1 MSSYD
6 VFAERFARLLAEIP
20 QDTPLAQTQQMYSHA
35 IVSMGLFIANRFT
48 EEAAIGPGDPI
59 SDASSGGY
67 PRPLPHIN
75 SLVLARFVFAI
86 KGPAES
92 S

>member
-6 VFAERFARLLAEIP
+6 VFAEKFARLLGEIP
-20 QDTPLAQTQQMYSHA
+20 QDTPLAQSQQMYSYA
-35 IVSMGLFIANRFT
+35 IVSMGLFIASRFT

-75 SLVLARFVFAI
+75 SLVLARFVLAI
-86 KGPAES
+86 RDLAEGS
-92 S
+92 